1 MLLGVVFGILLVSQ
15 GCKKD
20 SGPGETV
27 EDIQLRKLS
36 KTWNATSVKLD
47 NLDQTDYDNFALTI
61 SGTAGSPTFGYSVTG
76 RPTTLS
82 PWLSSGQWKFGASPE
97 TQIVRDPD
105 TGDELNMTF
114 HWKSVNAPV
123 PPETFTYEGL
133 DLEGVARVID
143 NRLGQ
148 PVVVKN
154 FVDPISR
161 PHARRNP

>member
-1 MLLGVVFGILLVSQ
+1 MKQIGKLMLLGVVFGILLVSQ

-47 NLDQTDYDNFALTI
+47 NVDQTDYDNFALTI

-105 TGDELNMTF
+105 TGDELNLTY
-114 HWKSVNAPV
+114 SVTDTQLQI
-123 PPETFTYEGL
+123 TFTFTGDGYPGRISN
-133 DLEGVARVID
+133 VK
-143 NRLGQ
+143 GQ
-148 PVVVKN
+148 WV
-154 FVDPISR
+154 FTFQ
-161 PHARRNP
+161 

>member
-1 MLLGVVFGILLVSQ
+1 MKQIGKLMLLGVVFGILLVSQ

-105 TGDELNMTF
+105 TGDELNMTY
-114 HWKSVNAPV
+114 SVTDTQLQI
-123 PPETFTYEGL
+123 TFTFTGDGYPGRISN
-133 DLEGVARVID
+133 VK
-143 NRLGQ
+143 GQ
-148 PVVVKN
+148 WV
-154 FVDPISR
+154 FTFQ
-161 PHARRNP
+161 

>member
-105 TGDELNMTF
+105 TGDELNLTY
-114 HWKSVNAPV
+114 SVTDTQLQI
-123 PPETFTYEGL
+123 TFTFTGDGYPGRISN
-133 DLEGVARVID
+133 VK
-143 NRLGQ
+143 GQ
-148 PVVVKN
+148 WV
-154 FVDPISR
+154 FTFQ
-161 PHARRNP
+161 